1 MDEQELRGKDG
12 KLCGKVRDKRYLVIR
27 RGKRTEVFDLKRIVD
42 STSVEDDYLRKE
54 KS

>member
-27 RGKRTEVFDLKRIVD
+27 RGKRIDVFDLKRV
-42 STSVEDDYLRKE
+42 VEQTERADNDLKPE
-54 KS
+54 NK